1 MSQLNVVKNSVSA
14 DQIYFDVTVTN
25 TKSTTTLPPIF
36 YYNES
41 RTIPFVNNPQDYY
54 LSILRFTIDT
64 GTLPVF
70 IPTVSQDPLDATNP
84 NHTIYSVTLSFTLS
98 TGVVVDKQVFV
109 EWVPQDRSAPVPQA
123 PQTTATG
130 TQDNSQGY
138 YNCYSYSYFTS
149 LVYKALAEAFIELQT
164 ACSADTNWDALTY
177 LYPPIINWD
186 TTSGQGIMYANK
198 ATYNLYTIVG
208 GIPTPNLDAVRV
220 YMNAPLFSLYGSFPS
235 IIEGYVG
242 VTNGKNFQIAIVD
255 IGNTNYTVITPTPA
269 TAPPTYTAI
278 TMFQEYTT
286 VSNWTPITALVFVS
300 NTLPVTPNQVSTPL
314 VYSDLHS
321 FTLGGNNAS
330 TANIITDLV
339 SDTGLY
345 KSFLVYEPS
354 AQYRYVTL
362 NGNRP
367 LFNIDLQVF
376 WRDRLGGLNP
386 VRIPSG
392 GSVTMKLGFLKK
404 GGSAV

>member
-1 MSQLNVVKNSVSA
+1 MSQLNIVKNSVSP
-14 DQIYFDVTVTN
+14 DQIYYDVTVSN
-25 TKSTTTLPPIF
+25 TKSTTTIPPIF

-54 LSILRFTIDT
+54 LSILRFTIDS

-70 IPTVSQDPLDATNP
+70 IPTCQADPTDATNP

-109 EWVPQDRSAPVPQA
+109 EWVNQDKSAPTPIPPQNM
-123 PQTTATG
+123 PNG
-130 TQDNSQGY
+130 RQDNSQGY
-138 YNCYSYSYFTS
+138 YSCYSYSYFTS
-149 LVYKALAEAFIELQT
+149 LVYKAFAQAFLELQT
-164 ACSADTNWDALTY
+164 ACSADPDWDTATY
-177 LYPPIINWD
+177 IHPPILNWD
-186 TTSGQGIMYANK
+186 TTSGQGILYADK
-198 ATYNLYTIVG
+198 ASYNLYEIVG
-208 GIPTPNLDAVRV
+208 GIPVDNTKAIRV
-220 YMNAPLFSLYGSFPS
+220 YMNAPLFALYGSFPS
-235 IIEGYVG
+235 IINGYVG

-255 IGNTNYTVITPTPA
+255 IGNTNYTTITPNPSP
-269 TAPPTYTAI
+269 PPTYDAI
-278 TMFQEYTT
+278 TMYQEYTT
-286 VSNWTPITALVFVS
+286 ISNWTPIVALVFVS

-314 VYSDLHS
+314 VYSDTDQLQ
-321 FTLGGNNAS
+321 FGGNNSA

-354 AQYRYVTL
+354 AQYRMVTL

-367 LFNIDLQVF
+367 LYNLDLQVF

-392 GSVTMKLGFLKK
+392 GSVTMKIGFLKK
-404 GGSAV
+404 GGIAV